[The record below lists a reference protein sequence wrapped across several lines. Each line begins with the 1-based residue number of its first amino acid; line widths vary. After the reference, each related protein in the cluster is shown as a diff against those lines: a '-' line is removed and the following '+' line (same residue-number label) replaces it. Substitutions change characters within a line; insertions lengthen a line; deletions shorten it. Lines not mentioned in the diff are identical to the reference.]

1 MTEVPAARENVPPH
15 SGSRWEP
22 GASWP
27 GKPAATGTAW
37 PAPPPQAGPPGGGPA
52 EVRDDRPAASAGR
65 PRRTVLAAAAVGL
78 LLAGGLGGFAVGHAI
93 AGGGTTPTGAVQDRF
108 PGTGDGP
115 GSGTGTGP
123 GSGDRR
129 EAPPSPAAG
138 DPYGPGTAP
147 DDDDD
152 GPGGPATDD
161 GDRAG
166 GST

>member
-1 MTEVPAARENVPPH
+1 VSENVPPH

-27 GKPAATGTAW
+27 EKPAATGSAW
-37 PAPPPQAGPPGGGPA
+37 PAPPPQPGPPGSGPA

-65 PRRTVLAAAAVGL
+65 PGRAVLAAAAVGL

-93 AGGGTTPTGAVQDRF
+93 AGGRTTPTGVVQDRF
-108 PGTGDGP
+108 PGAGTDDGPGIDDGPGTDDGP
-115 GSGTGTGP
+115 GSG
-123 GSGDRR
+123 DR
-129 EAPPSPAAG
+129 EAPPSPAAD

-147 DDDDD
+147 DHDDD
-152 GPGGPATDD
+152 GPGGPATVG
-161 GDRAG
+161 GDQAG